1 MPLTFD
7 ENQTE
12 TPAFTSDPEIDRQL
26 AAFAAE
32 EAVRLGIAPER
43 EQYREKVNTRF
54 TKEQRAHTTLLVSG
68 LTVAQDY
75 FVQHALT
82 GVGYSVKMLDCPDN
96 EALQYGKEYG
106 NRGQCNPT
114 WFTVGNLV
122 KHLVKLRDVEGLSTE
137 HIIEHYLLI
146 TAGACGPCRFGT
158 YVTEYRK
165 ALRDAGFD
173 GFRVMLFQQQGLKQ
187 ATGEAVGLELNAPF
201 FIALVKAFFAG
212 DVVNLLGYRIRPYEV
227 TPGATDAAMDKAK
240 ELIGSALSENR
251 SLLWALHRAGQEFG
265 KVEVDRLQP
274 KPKVAIIGEF
284 WAMTTEGD
292 GNYKLQRFLEKEG
305 AEVDIQ
311 PMVNWLLFTLWEQR
325 HDTRERMLL
334 REDDGGRKG
343 LKGKDAWTKLLG
355 LKAGE
360 IAMRG
365 FFQTLAHA
373 GGLYQYHLP
382 DMDEVADLAKD
393 HYDRNVRGGEGH
405 MEVGKVI
412 KMVKKKQMHMI
423 LSVKPFG
430 CMPSGGVSDGVQS
443 LITAKYPELI
453 FLPIETSG
461 DGEVN
466 IHSRVQMMLFRAR
479 QRAREEL
486 DNTLKEQG
494 ISLEQAKEA
503 VKQSRWRKALPH
515 APHVGIGTA
524 VNTLRAALR

>member
-1 MPLTFD
+1 MLFD
-7 ENQTE
+7 ENQ
-12 TPAFTSDPEIDRQL
+12 SDPVYTADPDIERQL

-32 EAVRLGIAPER
+32 EAARLGVAADPV
-43 EQYREKVNTRF
+43 QYRESVSTRF
-54 TKEQRAHTTLLVSG
+54 TRKQRDTTTLLISG

-75 FVQHALT
+75 FVQHALM
-82 GVGYSVKMLDCPDN
+82 GVGYKVQMLDCPDN
-96 EALQYGKEYG
+96 AALQVGKEYG

-122 KHLVKLRDVEGLSTE
+122 KHLIHLRDKEGVPTADILE
-137 HIIEHYLLI
+137 KYVYM

-187 ATGEAVGLELNAPF
+187 ATGEPVGLELNATF
-201 FIALVKAFFAG
+201 FYALVKGFFAG
-212 DVVNLLGYRIRPYEV
+212 DVINLLGYRIRPYETV
-227 TPGATDAAMDKAK
+227 PGSTDAALHESK
-240 ELIGSALSENR
+240 ELIARTLAEQRNLLVALR
-251 SLLWALHRAGQEFG
+251 RAGQILG
-265 KVEVDRLQP
+265 AVEVDRLQP

-305 AEVDIQ
+305 AEVEIQ
-311 PMVNWLLFTLWEQR
+311 PMVAWLLFTLWEQR

-334 REDDGGRKG
+334 REDDDGRKG
-343 LKGKDAWTKLLG
+343 LKGKDAWKKLVG
-355 LKAGE
+355 LRAGE
-360 IAMRG
+360 LAMRG
-365 FFQTLAHA
+365 FFQTLANAA
-373 GGLYQYHLP
+373 GLGGYKLP
-382 DMDEVADLAKD
+382 DMDEVAELAKD

-412 KMVKKKQMHMI
+412 KMVKKKQVHMV

-443 LITAKYPELI
+443 LVTARYPELI

-486 DNTLKEQG
+486 DGVLAEQG
-494 ISLEQAKEA
+494 LSLEEAKSK
-503 VKQSRWRKALPH
+503 VKGTRWAKALPH
-515 APHVGIGTA
+515 APHRGIGTA
-524 VNTLRAALR
+524 VNTLLAALA